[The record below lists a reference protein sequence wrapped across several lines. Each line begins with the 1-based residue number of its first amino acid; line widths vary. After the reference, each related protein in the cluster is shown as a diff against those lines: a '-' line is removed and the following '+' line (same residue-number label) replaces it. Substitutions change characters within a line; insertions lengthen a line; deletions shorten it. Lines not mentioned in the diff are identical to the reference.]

1 MNSDCSAETLF
12 LITEDCKIKLSL
24 ISREHTYEEVGII
37 RTYGITAIFT
47 DTNGKRSEK
56 AVNDISSVK
65 ENVEKIMN
73 ILTENKVSFY
83 HFEDLIEDI
92 LFEEALI

>member
-1 MNSDCSAETLF
+1 M
-12 LITEDCKIKLSL
+12 IKSG
-24 ISREHTYEEVGII
+24 HTDYCIYLVLVIQN

-47 DTNGKRSEK
+47 DTNGKCSKK

-92 LFEEALI
+92 LFDEALI